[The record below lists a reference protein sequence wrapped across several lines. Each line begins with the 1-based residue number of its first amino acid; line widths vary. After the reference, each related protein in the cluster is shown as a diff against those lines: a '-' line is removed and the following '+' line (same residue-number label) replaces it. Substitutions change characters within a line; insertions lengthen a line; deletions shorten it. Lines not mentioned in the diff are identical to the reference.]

1 MLEVNEDTFYTLQE
15 INHGLGITT
24 FTLRNWIKKGRLKAK
39 KTGLRYFVQ
48 GKDLKDLLRT
58 GTRETGKKQGSGK
71 SKEK

>member
-1 MLEVNEDTFYTLQE
+1 MLEVTENTFYTLQE
-15 INHGLGITT
+15 INHGLGITI

-58 GTRETGKKQGSGK
+58 GTQERVKREK
-71 SKEK
+71 